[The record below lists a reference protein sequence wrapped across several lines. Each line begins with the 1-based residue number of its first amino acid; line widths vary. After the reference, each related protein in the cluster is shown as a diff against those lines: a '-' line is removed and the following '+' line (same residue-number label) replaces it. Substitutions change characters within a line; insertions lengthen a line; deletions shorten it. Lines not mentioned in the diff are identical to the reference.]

1 METKSSA
8 VGQSVSVE
16 QWGELLERAAGE
28 VFQMMLACDLQ
39 PVTAKATKPPEVTA
53 VIGLAGQLCGVFTV
67 RCSSRAAVL
76 MTAAMLA
83 IEPDEV
89 DQQTWDG
96 VGEICNMLAGNFK
109 AKLPGIGDRCMLS
122 VPTVVCGA
130 DYIVRSLADGARI
143 ERNFLFKEEPLRISL
158 DVEKID

>member
-1 METKSSA
+1 MDTKT
-8 VGQSVSVE
+8 SVADRVRIDE
-16 QWGELLERAAGE
+16 WGALLEVAAGE
-28 VFQMMLACDLQ
+28 VFQMMLASDLQ
-39 PVTAKATKPPEVTA
+39 LVPARSTKFAEVTA

-83 IEPDEV
+83 SDPEEV

-109 AKLPGIGDRCMLS
+109 AKLNGLGDRCMLS
-122 VPTVVCGA
+122 VPTVVSGG
-130 DYIVRSLADGARI
+130 DYSVRSLANGARI
-143 ERNFLFKEEPLRISL
+143 ERNFLFKGQPIRISL
-158 DVEKID
+158 DVEKVD

>member
-1 METKSSA
+1 METKTSA
-8 VGQSVSVE
+8 ADRVSVE
-16 QWGELLERAAGE
+16 EWGALLEVAAAE

-39 PVTAKATKPPEVTA
+39 PVATKASKSAEVTA
-53 VIGLAGQLCGVFTV
+53 VIGLAGQLSGVFTV

-83 IEPDEV
+83 IEPEEV

-96 VGEICNMLAGNFK
+96 IGEICNMLAGNFK
-109 AKLPGIGDRCMLS
+109 AKLNGLGDRCMLS

-130 DYIVRSLADGARI
+130 DYTVRSLANGGRI
-143 ERNFLFKEEPLRISL
+143 ERNFLFKEEPIRISL